1 MNVNAKI
8 EDFLNPDELE
18 GLARY
23 MKRITHEDAYRH
35 TDVGDGEEQQKAQA
49 YRFLTAIGKLEN
61 YLAEIGF

>member
-18 GLARY
+18 DLA
-23 MKRITHEDAYRH
+23 KFLSRIVYEDAYRKAEA
-35 TDVGDGEEQQKAQA
+35 GDGETRRKAQA
-49 YRFLTAIGKLEN
+49 YHFLTAIGKLEN

>member
-18 GLARY
+18 DLAIFL
-23 MKRITHEDAYRH
+23 KRITYEDAYNRSEA
-35 TDVGDGEEQQKAQA
+35 GDGETHRKAQA
-49 YRFLTAIGKLEN
+49 YHFLNIVGKLEN